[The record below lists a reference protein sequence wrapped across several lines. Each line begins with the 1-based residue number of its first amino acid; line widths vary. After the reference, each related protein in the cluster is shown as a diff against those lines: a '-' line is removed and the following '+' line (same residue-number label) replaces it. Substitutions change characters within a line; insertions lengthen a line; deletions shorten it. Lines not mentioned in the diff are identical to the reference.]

1 MKKGRTS
8 TKSKGNLAAEVARVE
23 EKLEWGLN
31 DQTEDVAAAT
41 AGAPEP
47 PLEPEMGGGVELRHP
62 QL

>member
-23 EKLEWGLN
+23 EALEWGLH
-31 DQTEDVAAAT
+31 DQTEEVAAVT
-41 AGAPEP
+41 AEHEAED
-47 PLEPEMGGGVELRHP
+47 EVEMGGGVELRHP

>member
-23 EKLEWGLN
+23 EALEWGMN
-31 DQTEDVAAAT
+31 DQGQELPPPEETEEV
-41 AGAPEP
+41 
-47 PLEPEMGGGVELRHP
+47 LEPEMGGGVELRHP

>member
-23 EKLEWGLN
+23 EALEWGLN
-31 DQTEDVAAAT
+31 DQTEEVVAAAT
-41 AGAPEP
+41 EEEEA
-47 PLEPEMGGGVELRHP
+47 EPEMGGGVELRHP